1 MRYSSHFFTT
11 AAFLFVMWI
20 GGTYDKYPELLLPL
34 FFIYV
39 ATISP
44 AFTVSD
50 FERKWNQL
58 EKRRMKA
65 VKANNLDEECKI
77 EEERTKLELYNIP
90 LTLGHLDTFRKEL
103 DERFIAVGKQL
114 YRIQEMLQNAKDER
128 SC

>member
-1 MRYSSHFFTT
+1 MRYSYLLTT
-11 AAFLFVMWI
+11 GAFLFLLWI
-20 GGTYDKYPELLLPL
+20 TEAYGKYPELVLPL
-34 FFIYV
+34 FFIYAAV
-39 ATISP
+39 ISP
-44 AFTVSD
+44 AFWLSD

-103 DERFIAVGKQL
+103 DQRFIAVGNQL
-114 YRIQEMLQNAKDER
+114 SHIQEMLNAR
-128 SC
+128 